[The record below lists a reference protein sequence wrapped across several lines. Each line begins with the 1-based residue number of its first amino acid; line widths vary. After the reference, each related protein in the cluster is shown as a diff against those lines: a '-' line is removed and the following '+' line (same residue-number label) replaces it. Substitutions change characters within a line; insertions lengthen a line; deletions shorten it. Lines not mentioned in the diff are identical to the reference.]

1 MVLKLK
7 QTLRNNIKKVFC
19 TFIVTSLLL
28 TTNSLV
34 FANGG
39 NWEDVLACDV
49 AVTAPDL
56 PNLQLSAEY
65 KEWLALSDPIIEDYR
80 NEPTVEKLQN
90 AIKVFKESKS
100 KWSDDEAITK
110 ECDDLIKD
118 CQVYIRILE
127 KGFDS
132 LSPAEKALYSGD
144 SLSNPKAWELGFY
157 NPIEDVREYWGEDS
171 DIVTNAHVLRVGEDA
186 WYLGTKGGERAMEEY
201 LKDAPDP
208 MDYKSAKEW
217 AKENRLELYNPFI
230 KEKNINSFAKQV
242 EHNYNTALRF
252 YERLTR
258 INTSVPHDVELIL
271 GDLQYIINP
280 DDKLK
285 AYNTFEEKLLGGH
298 FTSDGSYL
306 SNGTRTTPPATVMNE
321 STENYLNKRKLDIE
335 TSAQIWDAYK
345 ADNGYGYIYSG
356 DSKGTWSAIS
366 SRSHYFSVGGYKEYY
381 KHLSLAIEKC
391 NELQKIADT
400 RKASGLATIVSDRI
414 GRFWD
419 NQIKDYQNYIDT
431 NEEGTLTDEIRQGYI
446 DSATKRKFNQD

>member
-186 WYLGTKGGERAMEEY
+186 WYLGAKGGERAMEDY

-208 MDYKSAKEW
+208 MDYKAARAW
-217 AKENRLELYNPFI
+217 LKENPLTIHNSFI
-230 KEKNINSFAKQV
+230 KEKNINSFAEQV
-242 EHNYNTALRF
+242 EHNYSVAVMF
-252 YERLTR
+252 YERLAR
-258 INTSVPHDVELIL
+258 INISVPHDVELAL
-271 GDLQYIINP
+271 RDLAGIVNP

-285 AYNTFEEKLLGGH
+285 AYNAFEEKLLGGH

-306 SNGTRTTPPATVMNE
+306 SNGTRTTPPATLANM
-321 STENYLNKRKLDIE
+321 STETYLNRRQIDVD

-356 DSKGTWSAIS
+356 DSKGTWVAEMPNSWYIAI
-366 SRSHYFSVGGYKEYY
+366 GGHEEYY

-391 NELQKIADT
+391 NELQKIADI
-400 RKASGLATIVSDRI
+400 RKANGLSTIVGDDI
-414 GRFWD
+414 GNHWK
-419 NQIKDYQNYIDT
+419 NKIKTYQEYIDT
-431 NEEGTLTDEIRQGYI
+431 NRKSDLTTEIRQRLIEGV
-446 DSATKRKFNQD
+446 ATEKYNQD